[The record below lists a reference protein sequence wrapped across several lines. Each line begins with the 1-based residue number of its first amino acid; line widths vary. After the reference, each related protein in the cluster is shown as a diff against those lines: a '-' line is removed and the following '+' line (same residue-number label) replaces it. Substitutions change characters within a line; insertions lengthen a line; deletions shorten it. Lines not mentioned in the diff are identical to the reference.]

1 MSAAN
6 WQMHRLVG
14 TLLGEVEEQP
24 ARMLE
29 TEHLELKRLA
39 ITTDNVVCR
48 ELQLLLLSVD
58 V

>member
-1 MSAAN
+1 
-6 WQMHRLVG
+6 MHRLVG